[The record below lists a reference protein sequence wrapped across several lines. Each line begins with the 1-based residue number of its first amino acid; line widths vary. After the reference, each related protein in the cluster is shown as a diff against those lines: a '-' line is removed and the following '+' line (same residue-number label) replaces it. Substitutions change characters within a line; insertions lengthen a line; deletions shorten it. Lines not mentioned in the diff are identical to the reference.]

1 MRHKTFLLFAIL
13 VIGFLS
19 GPLAANAEKEGKV
32 YRIGWLGP
40 TYRVFDKVLLE
51 ELRKL
56 GWVKGENF
64 VIEYQSWGCKP
75 DQIPKLAAELASHKV
90 DFIFAVH
97 TTDTF
102 AAKNATSKIPIV
114 FTMVGDPVGYGFVSS
129 LARPGGNVTGVS
141 SNLIEITGKAFQLL
155 KEAVPGASRIACLH
169 NPARAQPP

>member
-1 MRHKTFLLFAIL
+1 MKLRTFLLFAIL

-32 YRIGWLGP
+32 YRMGWLGP

-75 DQIPKLAAELASHKV
+75 DQIGRASCRERV
-90 DFIFAVH
+90 CYV
-97 TTDTF
+97 
-102 AAKNATSKIPIV
+102 V
-114 FTMVGDPVGYGFVSS
+114 
-129 LARPGGNVTGVS
+129 
-141 SNLIEITGKAFQLL
+141 
-155 KEAVPGASRIACLH
+155 
-169 NPARAQPP
+169 